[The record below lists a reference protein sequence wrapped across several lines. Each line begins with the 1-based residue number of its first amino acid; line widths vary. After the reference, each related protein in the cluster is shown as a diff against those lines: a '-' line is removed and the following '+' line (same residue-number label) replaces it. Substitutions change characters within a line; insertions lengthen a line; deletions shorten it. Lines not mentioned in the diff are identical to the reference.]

1 MYIKK
6 FEEKIIRSS
15 LKNLNQPKA
24 IRIPK
29 FNNTVQEK
37 ATDATKLLG
46 KINEKVKSV
55 ISNPDFGNN
64 RLDVKNVKEHLSIFD
79 DVNEGLKLIPIAQD
93 MPSSKFQESSINV
106 RNLITQLEKSIEDE
120 SLEFKKDVLYMKAL
134 NKAYRYVSDN
144 IFEILKI
151 ENLDCFYAISSI
163 NELLS
168 ASSNLFI
175 DNLENLINYIR
186 EIKRNEHKIKK
197 EAVKSKQEL
206 LKKFE
211 SLVKENEKLKQLVD
225 DKQDT
230 TCQDVNVNPNQY
242 VTFSND
248 NLSNNLKNIQSCT
261 QIGTLHTSSLKSY
274 DKVLKD
280 DEINLRNNSNLCSNS
295 LLSVNE
301 LKSFINNIIESK
313 RQYDDLCDELK
324 LKFETM
330 KTFMKIYL
338 NDKYPNTNAI
348 KEFNEKFEKSL
359 AENAKKDIDVF
370 IFRSVYENIIDEE
383 FLNIVEDIKT
393 KLRSYLRVI

>member
-79 DVNEGLKLIPIAQD
+79 DVNEGLKLIPIAQY